1 MDDAP
6 LIPSPL
12 FGLRTW
18 RVVADE
24 NGDRL
29 TAAHRGTPWPAG
41 GAWLSAECGV
51 TPEHDAPAAG
61 CLCGIHAWHP
71 TARAA
76 KRVLGARAEVP
87 GIVEAG
93 GTVELHEE
101 GFRAS
106 RARPYALFA
115 GPGRNAQAIARLGRR
130 YGVPVVDVASPAA
143 LVEWCRER
151 GLGLGP
157 QVVEQLLGPQRA
169 LEARAQRRRARRRG
183 ILGVAAYVAVAAVV
197 LVAGLLFFS
206 GPPSPKGVYGRTG
219 WVIPPRTTTTTKP
232 SPPRRTTVVAPAPV
246 IVHNARETTRAKRS
260 RCRYGESDDRTRS
273 RRRGRAH
280 DRAAARRCRSR

>member
-18 RVVADE
+18 RVVADKD
-24 NGDRL
+24 GDRL

-41 GAWLSAECGV
+41 GAWLSAQCGS

-61 CLCGIHAWHP
+61 CHCGIHAWHP
-71 TARAA
+71 SARAA
-76 KRVLGARAEVP
+76 RRVLGARAEVP

-93 GTVELHEE
+93 GTVELHDE

-106 RARPYALFA
+106 RARPYALIV
-115 GPGRNAQAIARLGRR
+115 GPRRNRRAIERLGRR
-130 YGVPVVDVASPAA
+130 YGVPVVDIASPAA

-151 GLGLGP
+151 GLGLEP
-157 QVVEQLLGPQRA
+157 QVVERLLGPERA
-169 LEARAQRRRARRRG
+169 RQARAERRRSRRRG
-183 ILGVAAYVAVAAVV
+183 ILGVAAYVALAAAV
-197 LVAGLLFFS
+197 LVAGLLFLS
-206 GPPSPKGVYGRTG
+206 GPPSPEGVYGRTG
-219 WVIPPRTTTTTKP
+219 WVVRPQTTTT
-232 SPPRRTTVVAPAPV
+232 PRPKNVVAPASVAVPK
-246 IVHNARETTRAKRS
+246 ARETTRVKRS

-280 DRAAARRCRSR
+280 GRATGRRCRSR

>member
-18 RVVADE
+18 RVVADDD
-24 NGDRL
+24 GDLL
-29 TAAHRGTPWPAG
+29 TAAHRGTHWPAG
-41 GAWLSAECGV
+41 GAWLRAECGT
-51 TPEHDAPAAG
+51 TPDHDAPAAG
-61 CLCGIHAWHP
+61 CHCGIHAWHP
-71 TARAA
+71 TVHAA
-76 KRVLGARAEVP
+76 KRVLSARAEVP

-93 GTVELHEE
+93 GTVELHDE

-115 GPGRNAQAIARLGRR
+115 GPRRNVRAIARLGRR
-130 YGVPVVDVASPAA
+130 YGVPVVDIESPAA
-143 LVEWCRER
+143 LLAWCRER
-151 GLGLGP
+151 GLGLEP
-157 QVVEQLLGPQRA
+157 PVVEQLLGPERTQQ
-169 LEARAQRRRARRRG
+169 ARAEKRRARRRG
-183 ILGVAAYVAVAAVV
+183 ILGVAAYVALAAAV
-197 LVAGLLFFS
+197 LVAGLLFLS

-219 WVIPPRTTTTTKP
+219 WVTLPKTTTTPKP
-232 SPPRRTTVVAPAPV
+232 PPARKTVVAPASV
-246 IVHNARETTRAKRS
+246 TVHDARETTRAKRS

-280 DRAAARRCRSR
+280 ERVAARRCRSR